1 VKPIP
6 EMDYHKPESL
16 EEALELH
23 DQHENSTIM
32 AGGTDIIPQLRTG
45 EKFTSCI
52 IDISAVRDLNY
63 IKEDEGFIKIGSA
76 TTHSQLI
83 NSDLIKKEIPALH
96 ESVSEIGSPQIR
108 NMATIG
114 GNLCNASPAA
124 DSAPPLL
131 VHNSEIVVAS
141 KRGLQIFPLKEL
153 FTGPKSNCL
162 KTNEI
167 LTEIRCPK
175 PTKAFGSAYRR
186 IGRRKA
192 FTLSLVNASA
202 HIEKESNLPTSVRIA
217 VGAVAPTPIRL
228 FELEKKLIGKPI
240 KKMIQIASEECVKLI
255 EPITDHR
262 ASADYRNEMTKVLLK
277 RTLEAGYKRAAM

>member
-1 VKPIP
+1 MKPIP

-16 EEALELH
+16 EEALELLH
-23 DQHENSTIM
+23 RYENSTIM
-32 AGGTDIIPQLRTG
+32 AGGTDVIPELRTA
-45 EKFTSCI
+45 EKFTTCI
-52 IDISAVRDLNY
+52 IDISSVRSLNY
-63 IKEDEGFIKIGSA
+63 IKEDEDFIKIGSA

-83 NSDLIKKEIPALH
+83 NSVLIEKEIPALH

-108 NMATIG
+108 NLATLG
-114 GNLCNASPAA
+114 GNLCNSSPAA

-141 KRGLQIFPLKEL
+141 RRGLQIFPLKEL

-162 KTNEI
+162 KTYEI

-175 PTKAFGSAYRR
+175 PTKVFGSAYRR

-202 HIEKESNLPTSVRIA
+202 HIEKENNLA
-217 VGAVAPTPIRL
+217 NL
-228 FELEKKLIGKPI
+228 
-240 KKMIQIASEECVKLI
+240 C
-255 EPITDHR
+255 
-262 ASADYRNEMTKVLLK
+262 
-277 RTLEAGYKRAAM
+277 